1 MKSLNSFAY
10 INVQKVLLHSYIF
23 EIAVVDELNLEYDV
37 EEKLILR
44 QSGYGVSSLLSAVQM
59 VFDRYTIG

>member
-1 MKSLNSFAY
+1 MFK
-10 INVQKVLLHSYIF
+10 KVLLHSYIF
-23 EIAVVDELNLEYDV
+23 EIAVVDELNLQYDV

-44 QSGYGVSSLLSAVQM
+44 QSGYGISSLLSAVQM